1 VTFIRQ
7 GGLVLEESI
16 GVPAGDATVD
26 RRTALKIGGSTAA
39 AAATLASVGSLAY
52 KPVRAYADVEPSA
65 ITPNLP
71 DIQFDIGRFLGGGQ
85 HAVQTINGVQV
96 QFGPVFT
103 LFSTFSLRRTP
114 NRTDQ
119 AEMARALD
127 TLENAFA
134 FSPSGLF
141 AFVSYGLPYFNR
153 LPAGLVNSAIP
164 KLTKDTTRSVLEE
177 AIASPTDVRSG
188 SAIRKL
194 RFNVPVRIETNGVLF
209 TLRSDS
215 QAILTNAINWLNGS
229 NTLNGAGV
237 RSPAFGNLLT
247 NTSNRVMFQQ
257 NGLPKQVAN
266 QNNLVF
272 RNFINPQSP
281 MWMGFADQQTN
292 SSGPAQICTF
302 VGNASDR
309 NRTTARAGDY
319 FDNGGIQHLSHV
331 LMDMMQF
338 FDIPDGSATPG
349 DDGVFT
355 ERVQYM
361 FTSPKISA
369 GNADQLT
376 NGGGPAFLPNNFR
389 GVNEALRT
397 AQGQGT
403 DIDPDTGQGER
414 RIGHEAALQRSSRAA
429 DGTPIHIRMDGAGFD
444 NMDVPGGGNLAKLQF
459 TAFVPTADFFQL
471 MRRNG
476 AAIDLQ
482 NQFGIDE
489 DENGL
494 ERFLTTTRRQ
504 NFLTPPRRHRAFP
517 LVEFT

>member
-1 VTFIRQ
+1 VQ
-7 GGLVLEESI
+7 
-16 GVPAGDATVD
+16 DAQPPTSPLRSSLS
-26 RRTALKIGGSTAA
+26 RRTALKGAGLAVAA
-39 AAATLASVGSLAY
+39 GATLESVGKLAF
-52 KPVRAYADVEPSA
+52 KPERAYADDPTGAA
-65 ITPNLP
+65 ITANLP
-71 DIQFDIGRFLGGGQ
+71 DIQFDIGPFLGGGA

-103 LFSTFSLRRTP
+103 VFSTFALLRTP
-114 NRTDQ
+114 NRADQ
-119 AEMARALD
+119 AEMARALN
-127 TLENAFA
+127 TLENTFA
-134 FSPSGLF
+134 FSPTGLIT
-141 AFVSYGLPYFNR
+141 FVSYGLPYFNR
-153 LPAGLVNSAIP
+153 LPSGLVGSAIP
-164 KLTKDTTRSVLEE
+164 KLTKDTNRSVLEE
-177 AIASPTDVRSG
+177 AIPSPTDVRS
-188 SAIRKL
+188 SAPQVTKM
-194 RFNVPVRIETNGVLF
+194 RFNVPVSIETNGVLF
-209 TLRSDS
+209 TLRSDNQS
-215 QAILTNAINWLNGS
+215 ILSNALNWLNGS
-229 NTLNGAGV
+229 NTLNGRTV
-237 RSPAFGNLLT
+237 RSPAFGGLLR

-272 RNFINPQSP
+272 KNFINPQSP

-292 SSGPAQICTF
+292 SSGPAAICTF
-302 VGNASDR
+302 IGNASDQ
-309 NRTTARAGDY
+309 NRTTAKSGDY
-319 FDNGGIQHLSHV
+319 FDNGSIQHLSHV
-331 LMDMMQF
+331 LLDMMQF

-361 FTSPKISA
+361 FTSPNISP

-389 GVNEALRT
+389 GTGEATKT
-397 AQGQGT
+397 AQGIGT
-403 DIDPDTGQGER
+403 NPDAENPGQNER

-444 NMDVPGGGNLAKLQF
+444 TMDVPGGGNLAKLQF
-459 TAFVPTADFFQL
+459 TVFVPTADFFGL

-476 AAIDLQ
+476 AAVDLQ
-482 NQFGIDE
+482 QQFDVDE

-504 NFLTPPRRHRAFP
+504 NFLVPPRRHRAFP

>member
-1 VTFIRQ
+1 V
-7 GGLVLEESI
+7 
-16 GVPAGDATVD
+16 DATPQEGFTDGSVS
-26 RRTALKIGGSTAA
+26 RRTALKAGGITVAA
-39 AAATLASVGSLAY
+39 AGTLEMLGQLAFKPSRAGAAGAVDA
-52 KPVRAYADVEPSA
+52 ADPEA
-65 ITPNLP
+65 ITANLP
-71 DIQFDIGRFLGGGQ
+71 DIQFNIGPFLGGGA
-85 HAVQTINGVQV
+85 HAPQTINGVRV

-103 LFSTFSLRRTP
+103 VFSTYALQRTP
-114 NRTDQ
+114 NRADQ
-119 AEMARALD
+119 AEMARAMD
-127 TLENAFA
+127 TIENTFA
-134 FSPSGLF
+134 FSPAG
-141 AFVSYGLPYFNR
+141 AMVFVSYGVPYFNR
-153 LPAGLVNSAIP
+153 LPAALVNSAIP
-164 KLTKDTTRSVLEE
+164 KLTKDTARSALEE
-177 AIASPTDVRSG
+177 AQPSPTDVRA
-188 SAIRKL
+188 SAPDVTKL

-209 TLRSDS
+209 TLRSDNS
-215 QAILTNAINWLNGS
+215 AILTNIINWLNGS
-229 NTLNGAGV
+229 NTLNGRIV
-237 RSPAFGNLLT
+237 RSPAFRGLLS

-281 MWMGFADQQTN
+281 MWMGFADQQTD
-292 SSGPAQICTF
+292 SSGPAAICTF
-302 VGNASDR
+302 VGNASQR
-309 NRTTARAGDY
+309 RTTAKAGDY
-319 FDNGGIQHLSHV
+319 FDNASIQHLSHV

-361 FTSPKISA
+361 FTSPEIDP

-376 NGGGPAFLPNNFR
+376 NGGGPAFLNNVFH
-389 GVNEALRT
+389 GVNEASRT
-397 AQGQGT
+397 AQGIGT
-403 DIDPDTGQGER
+403 NPSEENPGENER

-459 TAFVPTADFFQL
+459 TVFMPSAEAFNL

-476 AAIDLQ
+476 AAVDLAE
-482 NQFGIDE
+482 QFDVDE

-504 NFLTPPRRHRAFP
+504 NFLIPPRRHRAFP

>member
-1 VTFIRQ
+1 V
-7 GGLVLEESI
+7 
-16 GVPAGDATVD
+16 DATPQEGFTDGTVS
-26 RRTALKIGGSTAA
+26 RRTALKAGGITVAA
-39 AAATLASVGSLAY
+39 AGTLEMVGKLAFKPARAGAAGAVDA
-52 KPVRAYADVEPSA
+52 ADPQA
-65 ITPNLP
+65 ITANLP
-71 DIQFDIGRFLGGGQ
+71 DIQHNIGAFLGGGA
-85 HAVQTINGVQV
+85 HAPQTINGVRV

-103 LFSTFSLRRTP
+103 VFSTFALQRTP

-127 TLENAFA
+127 TIENTFA
-134 FSPSGLF
+134 FSPAG
-141 AFVSYGLPYFNR
+141 AMVFVSYGLPYFNR
-153 LPAGLVNSAIP
+153 LPAALVSAAIP
-164 KLTKDTTRSVLEE
+164 RLTKDTNRSALEE

-188 SAIRKL
+188 SPIRKQ

-209 TLRSDS
+209 TLRSDNS
-215 QAILTNAINWLNGS
+215 AILTNIVNWLNGS
-229 NTLNGAGV
+229 NNLNNRLV
-237 RSPAFGNLLT
+237 RSPAFRGLLT

-281 MWMGFADQQTN
+281 MWMGFADQQID
-292 SSGPAQICTF
+292 SSGPAAITTF

-319 FDNGGIQHLSHV
+319 FDNSSIQHLSHV

-361 FTSPKISA
+361 FTSPEINR

-376 NGGGPAFLPNNFR
+376 NGGGPAFLNNVFK
-389 GVNEALRT
+389 GVNEASRT
-397 AQGQGT
+397 AQGIGT
-403 DIDPDTGQGER
+403 NPSDENPGQNEH

-459 TAFVPTADFFQL
+459 TIFMPTADSFAL

-476 AAIDLQ
+476 AAVDLAE
-482 NQFGIDE
+482 QFDVEE

-504 NFLTPPRRHRAFP
+504 NFLSPPRRHRAFP

>member
-1 VTFIRQ
+1 MQDAQPPT
-7 GGLVLEESI
+7 G
-16 GVPAGDATVD
+16 PAGPAVN
-26 RRTALKIGGSTAA
+26 RRTALKAGAAVAA
-39 AAATLASVGSLAY
+39 AAATLETVGSLAFT
-52 KPVRAYADVEPSA
+52 PHRAGAAGAVTPSA

-71 DIQFDIGRFLGGGQ
+71 EIQFDIGPFLGGGA

-103 LFSTFSLRRTP
+103 VFSTYSLSRTP
-114 NRTDQ
+114 NRADQ

-127 TLENAFA
+127 TLENTFA

-141 AFVSYGLPYFNR
+141 TFVSYGVPYFNR
-153 LPAGLVNSAIP
+153 LPAGLVAAAVPRLS
-164 KLTKDTTRSVLEE
+164 KDNNRFVLEE
-177 AIASPTDVRSG
+177 AIASPTDVR
-188 SAIRKL
+188 ANAPDIVKQ

-215 QAILTNAINWLNGS
+215 QAILNNALAWLNGS
-229 NTLNGAGV
+229 NSLNGRAV
-237 RSPAFGNLLT
+237 RSPAFGGLLR

-266 QNNLVF
+266 QNNLPF

-292 SSGPAQICTF
+292 SSGPASICTF
-302 VGNASDR
+302 IGNASDPG
-309 NRTTARAGDY
+309 RTTARSGDY
-319 FDNGGIQHLSHV
+319 FDRGSIQHLSHV

-338 FDIPDGSATPG
+338 FDIPDGSTTPG

-361 FTSPKISA
+361 FTSPPINR

-389 GVNEALRT
+389 GTGEALKT
-397 AQGQGT
+397 AQGIGT
-403 DIDPDTGQGER
+403 DIDPETGQGER
-414 RIGHEAALQRSSRAA
+414 RIGHEAALQRFSRAA

-459 TAFVPTADFFQL
+459 TVFVPTADFFAL

-476 AAIDLQ
+476 ASLDLQ
-482 NQFGIDE
+482 NQFDIDE

-504 NFLTPPRRHRAFP
+504 NFLVPPRRHRAFP

>member
-1 VTFIRQ
+1 V
-7 GGLVLEESI
+7 
-16 GVPAGDATVD
+16 DATPQEGFTDGSVS
-26 RRTALKIGGSTAA
+26 RRTALKAGGITVAA
-39 AAATLASVGSLAY
+39 AGTLEMVGQLAFKPSRAGAAGAVDA
-52 KPVRAYADVEPSA
+52 ADPQA
-65 ITPNLP
+65 ITANLP
-71 DIQFDIGRFLGGGQ
+71 DIQFNIGPFLGGGA
-85 HAVQTINGVQV
+85 HAPQTINGVRV

-103 LFSTFSLRRTP
+103 VFSTFALQRTP
-114 NRTDQ
+114 NRADQ

-127 TLENAFA
+127 TIENTFA
-134 FSPSGLF
+134 FSPAG
-141 AFVSYGLPYFNR
+141 AMVFVSYGLPYFNR
-153 LPAGLVNSAIP
+153 LPAGLVSSAIP
-164 KLTKDTTRSVLEE
+164 KLTKDTTRSALEE

-188 SAIRKL
+188 SPIRKL

-209 TLRSDS
+209 TLRSDNS
-215 QAILTNAINWLNGS
+215 GILTNIINWLNGS
-229 NTLNGAGV
+229 NTLNGRAV
-237 RSPAFGNLLT
+237 RSPAFRGLLS

-281 MWMGFADQQTN
+281 MWMGFADQQVD
-292 SSGPAQICTF
+292 SSGPAAICTF

-319 FDNGGIQHLSHV
+319 FDNAGIQHLSHV

-349 DDGVFT
+349 VDGVFT

-361 FTSPKISA
+361 FTSPAINR
-369 GNADQLT
+369 GNTDQLT
-376 NGGGPAFLPNNFR
+376 NGGGPAFLNNVFK
-389 GVNEALRT
+389 GTGEAAKT
-397 AQGQGT
+397 AQGIGT

-459 TAFVPTADFFQL
+459 TVFMPTADSFAL

-476 AAIDLQ
+476 AAVDLAS
-482 NQFGIDE
+482 QFGVDE

-504 NFLTPPRRHRAFP
+504 NFLVPPRRHRAFP

>member
-1 VTFIRQ
+1 V
-7 GGLVLEESI
+7 
-16 GVPAGDATVD
+16 DATSQEGFTDGTVT
-26 RRTALKIGGSTAA
+26 RRTALKAGGIAVAA
-39 AAATLASVGSLAY
+39 AGTLEMVGKLAFKPARAGAAGAVEA
-52 KPVRAYADVEPSA
+52 ADPAA
-65 ITPNLP
+65 ITANLP
-71 DIQFDIGRFLGGGQ
+71 DIQFNIGPFLGGGA
-85 HAVQTINGVQV
+85 HAPQTINGVRV

-103 LFSTFSLRRTP
+103 VFSTFALQRTP
-114 NRTDQ
+114 NRTDRT
-119 AEMARALD
+119 EMARALD
-127 TLENAFA
+127 TIENTFA
-134 FSPSGLF
+134 FSPAGVMV
-141 AFVSYGLPYFNR
+141 FVSYGLPYFNR
-153 LPAGLVNSAIP
+153 LPAALVSAAIP
-164 KLTKDTTRSVLEE
+164 RLTKDTNRLALEE

-188 SAIRKL
+188 SPIRKQ

-209 TLRSDS
+209 TLRSDNS
-215 QAILTNAINWLNGS
+215 AILSNVINWLNGS
-229 NTLNGAGV
+229 NSLNGRSV
-237 RSPAFGNLLT
+237 RSPAFGGLMS

-266 QNNLVF
+266 QNNLTF

-281 MWMGFADQQTN
+281 MWMGFADQQVD
-292 SSGPAQICTF
+292 SSGPAAICTF

-309 NRTTARAGDY
+309 RTTARAGDY
-319 FDNGGIQHLSHV
+319 FDNAGIQHQSHV
-331 LMDMMQF
+331 LMDMLQF
-338 FDIPDGSATPG
+338 FDIPDGSSTPG

-361 FTSPKISA
+361 FTSPQINN

-376 NGGGPAFLPNNFR
+376 NGGGPAFLNNVFK
-389 GVNEALRT
+389 GTGEAAKT
-397 AQGQGT
+397 AQGIGT
-403 DIDPDTGQGER
+403 DIDPETGQGER

-459 TAFVPTADFFQL
+459 TVFMPTADSFAL

-476 AAIDLQ
+476 AAVDLA
-482 NQFGIDE
+482 NQFGVDE

-504 NFLTPPRRHRAFP
+504 NFLVPPRRHRAFP

>member
-1 VTFIRQ
+1 VETTPQEGFAD
-7 GGLVLEESI
+7 GSVS
-16 GVPAGDATVD
+16 
-26 RRTALKIGGSTAA
+26 RRTALKAGGITVAA
-39 AAATLASVGSLAY
+39 AGTLEMLGKLAFKPARAGAAGAELA
-52 KPVRAYADVEPSA
+52 ADPQA
-65 ITPNLP
+65 ITANLP
-71 DIQFDIGRFLGGGQ
+71 DIQHNIGPFLGGGA
-85 HAVQTINGVQV
+85 HAPQTINGVRV

-103 LFSTFSLRRTP
+103 VMSTWSLLRTP
-114 NRTDQ
+114 NRADQ

-127 TLENAFA
+127 TIENTWAFG
-134 FSPSGLF
+134 PSGV
-141 AFVSYGLPYFNR
+141 FVFVAYGTPYFNR
-153 LPAGLVNSAIP
+153 LPAGLVASAIP
-164 KLTKDTTRSVLEE
+164 RLTKDTSRFAFEE
-177 AIASPTDVRSG
+177 AIPSPTDVRA
-188 SAIRKL
+188 SAPNIRKQ

-209 TLRSDS
+209 TLRSDN
-215 QAILTNAINWLNGS
+215 QAILSNIINWFNGS
-229 NTLNGAGV
+229 NTLNGRAV
-237 RSPAFGNLLT
+237 RSPAWGGLLR

-281 MWMGFADQQTN
+281 MWMGFADQQVD
-292 SSGPAQICTF
+292 SSGPPEITTF
-302 VGNASDR
+302 IGNASDR
-309 NRTTARAGDY
+309 GRTTARAGDY
-319 FDNGGIQHLSHV
+319 FDRASTIHLSHV

-361 FTSPKISA
+361 FTSPAINR

-376 NGGGPAFLPNNFR
+376 NGGGPAFLNNVFK
-389 GVNEALRT
+389 GTGEAART
-397 AQGQGT
+397 AQGIGT
-403 DIDPDTGQGER
+403 DIDPETGQGER

-459 TAFVPTADFFQL
+459 LVFTPTSDSFSL

-476 AAIDLQ
+476 AAVDLAD
-482 NQFGIDE
+482 QFGVDE

-504 NFLTPPRRHRAFP
+504 NFLSPPRRHRAFP
-517 LVEFT
+517 LAEFT